1 MSWCQSYTKV
11 ALIFQHPFLIGLQK
25 SDKFSGDHLKKP
37 ALSSIWPYTY
47 IVKKTAR
54 IIFGSVN
61 AWAKEVFFDEQR
73 SWWWAFPLE
82 SFIKDAHMVTSQKVT
97 EFQSSVKLIQENLF
111 LEVNR
116 LALMTLQD
124 NIHTLYT

>member
-47 IVKKTAR
+47 IVKKNAR
-54 IIFGSVN
+54 IIFGRGSD
-61 AWAKEVFFDEQR
+61 AWAKEVFLMNSEVGRSLWNLSSKMHICSLPNGDESKSQR
-73 SWWWAFPLE
+73 L
-82 SFIKDAHMVTSQKVT
+82 
-97 EFQSSVKLIQENLF
+97 FQSSVKLIQENLF

-116 LALMTLQD
+116 LIDDASR
-124 NIHTLYT
+124 